1 MVESWCCIQL
11 VTGVFMISMV
21 NQLTYGVT
29 SANGGLLASAFTIFH
44 LCAFYGCIWL
54 LEGRSFQWL
63 IANSHLWGFIIPSSE
78 QSLQPPGGLMIF
90 SHLFTATWTN
100 NHDWARNESGIQ
112 VIYALDRMETTDL
125 SVALWQPKN
134 PGSQWLLI
142 GTLRPS
148 WGNQTNHS
156 NVV

>member
-29 SANGGLLASAFTIFH
+29 SANGGLLASEVLAFIIFH

-54 LEGRSFQWL
+54 LEGRSYGDSSSRPR
-63 IANSHLWGFIIPSSE
+63 NSHSNLQVVWWWLFPSV
-78 QSLQPPGGLMIF
+78 
-90 SHLFTATWTN
+90 HCWTK

-125 SVALWQPKN
+125 SVALWQPKK

-142 GTLRPS
+142 GILRPS

-156 NVV
+156 NII